1 MRSNSRRDSGSS
13 ASGATSVDQSDYSTL
28 PASQQIKMLSGGRK
42 LRANST
48 DIDKYLKHTIK
59 KCETIQHEKFS
70 IEQRMFLEKT
80 HLSLAHSIK
89 TPEETIQ

>member
-48 DIDKYLKHTIK
+48 DIDKYLKNTIK

-70 IEQRMFLEKT
+70 IEQRIFLEKT